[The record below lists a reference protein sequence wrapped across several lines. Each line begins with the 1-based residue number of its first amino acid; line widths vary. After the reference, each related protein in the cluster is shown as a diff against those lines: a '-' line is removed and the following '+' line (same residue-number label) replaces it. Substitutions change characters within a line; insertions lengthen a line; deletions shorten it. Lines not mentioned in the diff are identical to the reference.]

1 LKVVFDSNIF
11 VSALVLPGGR
21 AELALEKIV
30 SGKDQLLISK
40 AIIDE
45 VLSVLARKFG
55 REREEFA
62 RTALF
67 LAELGKI
74 KVPRRRI
81 SVLEDEPDNRI
92 LECASTGKA
101 DLIVTGDQAMLRL
114 GEYKGIRIVAL
125 RDYLST
131 N

>member
-11 VSALVLPGGR
+11 VSALVLPRGR

-40 AIIDE
+40 AVIDE

-55 REREEFA
+55 REREELA

-67 LAELGKI
+67 LAELGTF
-74 KVPRRRI
+74 VAPRRRV

-92 LECASTGKA
+92 LECAAYGKA
-101 DLIVTGDQAMLRL
+101 DLIVTGDRAMLQL
-114 GEYKGIRIVAL
+114 GEYKEIRIVAL
-125 RDYLST
+125 RDYLSA